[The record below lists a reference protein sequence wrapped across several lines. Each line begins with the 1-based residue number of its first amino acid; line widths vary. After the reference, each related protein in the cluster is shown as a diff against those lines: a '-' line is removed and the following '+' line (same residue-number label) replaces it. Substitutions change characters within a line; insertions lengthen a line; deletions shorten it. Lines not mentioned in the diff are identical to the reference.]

1 MKRRP
6 LLRAVIAGALL
17 AAGLPALGQTGKDTL
32 QLGIAPHT
40 SARVILEMYQPLR
53 AYLEKSLG
61 RRVEVVTAPDFT
73 EFARRGIDQQY
84 DLAVTTG
91 HQARL
96 FQSDAGYLPLLTYRA
111 DFKAVVIVGE
121 GSRYKEPKDLAGT
134 TVVGLSP
141 SSLVTI
147 WGQHWLH
154 RNSVPGVTLK
164 YVSAADSAAQ
174 LVLNGEGAAAFQSLA
189 NYQKLPP
196 AAQGKLRLLAES
208 LPLAGRVYVLNKRH
222 APDRER
228 IEAALWAFAET
239 PEAKRYFE
247 QNKLDG
253 YRRLEPRELVAMEP
267 YANEVRQVLKEE
279 QPATGKTRR

>member
-1 MKRRP
+1 MNRRQ
-6 LLRAVIAGALL
+6 LLRAAAAGALL
-17 AAGLPALGQTGKDTL
+17 GPVSAFAEPPRGFQV
-32 QLGIAPHT
+32 GIAPHT

-53 AYLEKSLG
+53 VFLEKSLG
-61 RRVEVVTAPDFT
+61 RPVEIVTAPDFT
-73 EFARRGIDQQY
+73 EFARRGMAQQY

-96 FQSDAGYLPLLTYRA
+96 FQTDADHLPLLTYKA

-121 GSRYKEPKDLAGT
+121 GSRYREPKDLAGT
-134 TVVGLSP
+134 TVIGLSP

-154 RNSVPGVTLK
+154 RNAVPNVTVK

-189 NYQKLPP
+189 NYQKLPA
-196 AAQGKLRLLAES
+196 AAQAKLRILAES

-222 APDRER
+222 GGERER

-239 PEAKRYFE
+239 PEGRRYFD
-247 QNKLDG
+247 QNRLEG

-267 YANEVRQVLKEE
+267 YANEVRQVLK
-279 QPATGKTRR
+279 PAPAKGTGR